1 MENEDNY
8 QHFNENH
15 NPSHQEPSH
24 DYQEPSTL
32 TAQELI
38 EPSIPTQPKPP
49 LIERITT
56 WLKNP
61 SNLILAIILIS
72 IILLRFYFFWI
83 TINQPVWWDESEYL
97 SGAKSFAGLVDYQ
110 LHEIRLPGLP
120 RFISLFYLMGIN
132 QEPLIRFF
140 ALFIPSI
147 LMIFVFYLL
156 IREMYPDKRV
166 ALIST
171 ILFGVL
177 WESLFYSNRFQPENL
192 SIFFQFFALLILF
205 KVYMKKEKLWLITP
219 ALSLIWIT
227 LFSALA
233 IVTRSGNAPFF
244 PTIILFV
251 IILNQSFFLSKNNR
265 KFSIT
270 ALIISIA
277 AVIFAFLNIEKIPVV
292 RVAYHPEFPISW
304 SIPID
309 IIRGYFNSVT
319 PNIPS
324 VFLYAFYLGLILVTI
339 NTFSIIDRI
348 KIIYRDN
355 KNLNFKSDLFN
366 LILLSSVLFVFVFI
380 LKPPGI
386 EFRWLFMILPPIL
399 VFASKGIISFS
410 EFTADFLKNK
420 KVIII
425 IIFFILSMG
434 VYDQVMHGD
443 SIIKLKLNSY
453 SQLRDA
459 GLWIK
464 QNSHPDDIVLSR
476 SPHQITYYSE
486 RKTYNYGD
494 FNESQFFELIK
505 ETKPKYMLE
514 SVLEPSTGQWG
525 YEPTPAMQ
533 QIMTPVQVWYA
544 EDNQSPIAVLYAFN
558 QNPTLEQ
565 IIPTSQN
572 TTPASIEEISIDT
585 SQ

>member
-8 QHFNENH
+8 QNFNENKQ
-15 NPSHQEPSH
+15 SS
-24 DYQEPSTL
+24 YQPPRPLYQGSSPTQPQP

-38 EPSIPTQPKPP
+38 ETQSIQPKPP
-49 LIERITT
+49 FQERIKA

-61 SNLILAIILIS
+61 SNLILAIIFIS
-72 IILLRFYFFWI
+72 IIVLRFYFFWI
-83 TINQPVWWDESEYL
+83 TQNQPVWWDESEYL

-132 QEPLIRFF
+132 QEHLIRFF
-140 ALFIPSI
+140 VLFIPSV
-147 LMIFVFYLL
+147 LMLLIFYFL
-156 IREMYPDKRV
+156 IREMYPDKRI

-171 ILFGVL
+171 IIFGVL

-192 SIFFQFFALLILF
+192 SILFEFFAFLILF
-205 KVYMKKEKLWLITP
+205 KVYIKKEKLGFITP
-219 ALSLIWIT
+219 VLSLIWIL

-265 KFSIT
+265 KFSLT
-270 ALIISIA
+270 FLIVSIV
-277 AVIFAFLNIEKIPVV
+277 AVIFASLNIEKIPVI
-292 RVAYHPEFPISW
+292 RVAYHPEFPIGW
-304 SIPID
+304 SSLTIFS
-309 IIRGYFNSVT
+309 GYFNSIT

-324 VFLYAFYLGLILVTI
+324 VFLYAFYIGLILVII

-348 KIIYRDN
+348 KIIHRDN
-355 KNLNFKSDLFN
+355 KNLDFKSDLFN

-380 LKPPGI
+380 IKPPGI

-399 VFASKGIISFS
+399 VFTSKGIISFA
-410 EFTADFLKNK
+410 EFTGDFLKNK
-420 KVIII
+420 KAVLIII
-425 IIFFILSMG
+425 ILILSVG
-434 VYDQVMHGD
+434 VYDQVHHGD
-443 SIIKLKLNSY
+443 SIIKTKLNTY

-464 QNSHPDDIVLSR
+464 QNSKQEDIVLSR

-494 FNESQFFELIK
+494 FSESQFFELVK
-505 ETKPKYMLE
+505 ETNPKYMLE
-514 SVLEPSTGQWG
+514 SSLEPHTGQWG

-533 QIMTPVQVWYA
+533 KIMTPVQVWYA
-544 EDNQSPIAVLYAFN
+544 EDNQTPIAVLYAFN
-558 QNPTLEQ
+558 QNSVIE
-565 IIPTSQN
+565 QN
-572 TTPASIEEISIDT
+572 TNQASIEEIFQDT
-585 SQ
+585 E